1 MGNAIGKGGTPVAS
15 SLRRLEELSRRMSGT
30 ESQSSTI
37 VSPHTNS
44 GMELSVYKRQAGRP
58 QAS

>member
-1 MGNAIGKGGTPVAS
+1 VAS